1 MAKVEI
7 VVAAI
12 GGFAGVALG
21 AAGAHLTDGD
31 AVAGGFIA
39 TASQYLLLHSA
50 ALLGVAALSVSRPGP
65 YLLRGVA
72 VLFAIGM
79 VLFGG
84 GLSLYALTGSP
95 IGRLGTPFGG
105 TALLA
110 GWLLLGVYGL
120 STRGKS

>member
-31 AVAGGFIA
+31 VQAGAFIA
-39 TASQYLLLHSA
+39 TASQYLLVHST
-50 ALLGVAALSVSRPGP
+50 ALLGIAALSAARPSR

-72 VLFAIGM
+72 TLFTIGM
-79 VLFGG
+79 ILFGG
-84 GLSLYALTGSP
+84 GLTLLALTGSP
-95 IGRLGTPFGG
+95 IGRFGTPFGG
-105 TALLA
+105 TAFLA

-120 STRGKS
+120 STRAKS